1 MIKVQIHQKFIPIK
15 ETIPSIFHPKFD
27 RMKSINEREKKK
39 KERIAYRIAF
49 IAGNI
54 LKRVG

>member
-39 KERIAYRIAF
+39 ER
-49 IAGNI
+49 
-54 LKRVG
+54 KDRV

>member
-27 RMKSINEREKKK
+27 RMKSINEKKEKKRK
-39 KERIAYRIAF
+39 KGSRIESLSSQAIY
-49 IAGNI
+49 
-54 LKRVG
+54 